1 MAQVTWH
8 SLIFPNA
15 PWRRPIA
22 HCADAPVRFR
32 TVRRALSMKVV
43 LLHHTLEPFSFR
55 SANHIYIVACLK
67 LGNAQIDL
75 AFGKISCQAKL
86 AHKSLR
92 LDPGLLELPK
102 QRLANARF
110 LLHAEPN
117 L

>member
-15 PWRRPIA
+15 PLRRPIA

-55 SANHIYIVACLK
+55 SANHIYIVPCLK
-67 LGNAQIDL
+67 LGNTQIDL
-75 AFGKISCQAKL
+75 AFGKILRQAKL

-92 LDPGLLELPK
+92 LGACLFE
-102 QRLANARF
+102 F
-110 LLHAEPN
+110 AEQWFRYTR
-117 L
+117 